1 MNLLR
6 LTSPPT
12 TAASTTAPAPEGRL
26 NDVRSL
32 DARRAQEPPK
42 LDRFTSLYDAAKRA
56 EREITKHD
64 PETVKQARESAETLV
79 AQTLLAPLLAQMR
92 ENNHAAEPFGVSQA
106 EKRLGPVFDEKI
118 AVAMVRRSNFN
129 LVDAVQR
136 SILKRTAAN
145 QGAGDAPRGR
155 LA

>member
-1 MNLLR
+1 MNLLP
-6 LTSPPT
+6 LTSP
-12 TAASTTAPAPEGRL
+12 STTASSTSAPTAEGRV
-26 NDVRSL
+26 NDLRSL
-32 DARRAQEPPK
+32 DARRAQEPVK
-42 LDRFTSLYDAAKRA
+42 LDRFTSLYEAAKRA
-56 EREITKHD
+56 DREIEKHD

-92 ENNHAAEPFGVSQA
+92 ENNHAAEPFGVTQA

-118 AVAMVRRSNFN
+118 AVAMVRRSNFD

-145 QGAGDAPRGR
+145 QGTGDAPRGR